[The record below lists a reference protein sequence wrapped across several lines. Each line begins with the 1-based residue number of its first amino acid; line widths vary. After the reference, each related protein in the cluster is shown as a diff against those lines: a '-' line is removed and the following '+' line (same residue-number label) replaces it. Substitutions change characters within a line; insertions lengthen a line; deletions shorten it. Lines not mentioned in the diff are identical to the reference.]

1 MGDNTDKLVEH
12 SSCGQCTTQNVSSKH
27 LSSTCHFSWSLVIGR
42 HKNWQIGCGN
52 LRFYVL
58 IFPIIAH
65 SNVKLLSRQKHTI
78 FTQMAKS
85 RYYSQDLHITT
96 SSQHMPAGS
105 KYVRVTSRVRHTVRP
120 SIGRRACHAGFVCRV
135 YNWPILAETVAVL
148 MQ

>member
-27 LSSTCHFSWSLVIGR
+27 LSCTCHFSWSLVIGR

-78 FTQMAKS
+78 FTNGQKQILFS
-85 RYYSQDLHITT
+85 RSPHHNTCQQVVNMFMSRAEYVTRSDRLL
-96 SSQHMPAGS
+96 AV
-105 KYVRVTSRVRHTVRP
+105 VRVTPAS
-120 SIGRRACHAGFVCRV
+120 S
-135 YNWPILAETVAVL
+135 AEFTTG
-148 MQ
+148 QYWQRQWRC